1 MVDPLRDLIRV
12 LSPALGQ
19 DTWRIFLTAHSCPH
33 LLLYPVLTFR
43 IWDPSH
49 CPPGFG
55 SFQGEDSVLHEGAGG
70 TLLPGQC
77 QVWIPPVGGQIVLET
92 PFGMVE
98 IQGSCPSR
106 TVMAHGVRDRR
117 GLESLQC
124 DKVALLPE
132 LESRNWSG
140 RYFFHTGWN
149 VNGLFLKYPSPLQA
163 KERISGL
170 CHTQSLSPQSASYSF
185 IWLVSQPTRS
195 SRSLV
200 ISWSVS
206 YSVRITD
213 SQR

>member
-1 MVDPLRDLIRV
+1 MSDPLKLLFGRSIKGSHLGSHSSSGTGH
-12 LSPALGQ
+12 LENCPNCSFMSP
-19 DTWRIFLTAHSCPH
+19 TSCCT
-33 LLLYPVLTFR
+33 PVLTSR
-43 IWDPSH
+43 IWAPSH
-49 CPPGFG
+49 SPPGFG

-92 PFGMVE
+92 PFGTVE

-140 RYFFHTGWN
+140 RYFSHTGWN

-170 CHTQSLSPQSASYSF
+170 CHTQTLSPQ
-185 IWLVSQPTRS
+185 
-195 SRSLV
+195 
-200 ISWSVS
+200 
-206 YSVRITD
+206 
-213 SQR
+213 